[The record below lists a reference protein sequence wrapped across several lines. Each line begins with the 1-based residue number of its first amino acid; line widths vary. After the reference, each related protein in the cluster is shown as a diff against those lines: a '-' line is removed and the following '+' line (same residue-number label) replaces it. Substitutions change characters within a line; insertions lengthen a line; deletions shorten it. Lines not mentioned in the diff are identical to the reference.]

1 MSDEKI
7 LSVDEDGFV
16 IEVDAS
22 EFEEDPVPN
31 VKLLTLEESIEK
43 VLELAREV
51 ATRQDS
57 EFNDYNIAALE
68 DSVETIDEPV
78 YVTVPVVEEEGNTRT
93 QYLRELREKARK
105 EMERNR
111 IKLNPHTKA
120 HLDKHLKQF
129 DGSCQSG
136 INRTGG
142 SYEKD
147 FIAKGIAI
155 DESKKNRQ
163 EALHNINTITK
174 TLLKQLELASVPP
187 PPPPPPPVKKT
198 WKEKVWDRVAVIK
211 TQAENKKR
219 DIFFSVVKRAQKALS
234 IKD

>member
-22 EFEEDPVPN
+22 EFEEDPVSN

-51 ATRQDS
+51 AARQDS

-78 YVTVPVVEEEGNTRT
+78 YVTVPVVEEEDNTRT

-120 HLDKHLKQF
+120 HLDKHFKQF
-129 DGSCQSG
+129 DGSCQSA
-136 INRTGG
+136 INRTGASHG
-142 SYEKD
+142 RD
-147 FIAKGIAI
+147 VVAGGIAM
-155 DESKKNRQ
+155 DENSKLRH
-163 EALHNINTITK
+163 EALHNINVITK
-174 TLLKQLELASVPP
+174 TLLKQLESAPTPP
-187 PPPPPPPVKKT
+187 PLPVKKT
-198 WKEKVWDRVAVIK
+198 WKEKMWDRVAVIK